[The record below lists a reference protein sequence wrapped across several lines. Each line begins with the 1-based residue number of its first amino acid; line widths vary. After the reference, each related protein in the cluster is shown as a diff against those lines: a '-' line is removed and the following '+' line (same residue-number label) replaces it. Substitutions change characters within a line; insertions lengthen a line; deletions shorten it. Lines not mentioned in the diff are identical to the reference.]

1 MHTLTQRTPTLVAL
15 LLCCAAC
22 VAAVLVAQNGY
33 GDNLDNYRML
43 RSWQQ
48 MVSHGLYQPSRFQG
62 NLPSELALGFSAS
75 QLGPLGTSLI
85 SALASLGSLVLG
97 FRVLSRFTDPR
108 RAAWALLP
116 VAVNP
121 YWILASCTAMDYI
134 HPLPFYLFGVLMLLD
149 QRTHLAVISLAL
161 AAGIRISFLPL
172 GLFTLAWSFALE
184 RQRNQRLIIAEAAL
198 AFLVVTGLIY
208 VPAWI
213 SSHLGLSFLSSDRP
227 TAQGWLGMSI
237 RWLYKSIYLYGLVGA
252 LVIAGVIGWHF
263 SRPTQDRIKLSVS
276 ERRLVAAAVGVIAFH
291 LLLFLYIPARV
302 QYLMPAMLGFAA
314 LCAVWRVQRVALLGL
329 ALAQFSYWFVSIDLL
344 QIDHATNDPCAGVR
358 ATNAQL
364 APHLGPGILA
374 PMWNNH
380 GSDETLPCF
389 RAMLLHPPSRI
400 HDKLPAGH

>member
-15 LLCCAAC
+15 LLCCATC
-22 VAAVLVAQNGY
+22 IAAVLVAQNGY

-85 SALASLGSLVLG
+85 SALASLCSLMLAW
-97 FRVLSRFTDPR
+97 RVLSRFTDPR
-108 RAAWALLP
+108 TAAWALLP

-121 YWILASCTAMDYI
+121 YWIMASCTAMDYV
-134 HPLPFYLFGVLMLLD
+134 HPLPFYVFGLLMLLE
-149 QRTHLAVISLAL
+149 QRTHLAVLSLAL

-172 GLFTLAWSFALE
+172 GLFTLGWSFTLE
-184 RQRNQRLIIAEAAL
+184 HERNQRLVIAEAAL
-198 AFLVVTGLIY
+198 AFIVVTGLIY

-213 SSHLGLSFLSSDRP
+213 SSHLGLSFLNSDRP
-227 TAQGWLGMSI
+227 TAQGFVGMSI
-237 RWLYKSIYLYGLVGA
+237 RWLYKSIYLYGLIGA
-252 LVIAGVIGWHF
+252 LIIAGVVGWHLL
-263 SRPTQDRIKLSVS
+263 RAKQDPVERSPS
-276 ERRLVAAAVGVIAFH
+276 ERRVIAAAVSIIAFH

-302 QYLMPAMLGFAA
+302 QYLLPAMLGFAA

-344 QIDHATNDPCAGVR
+344 QIDHETNDPCAGVR

-364 APHLGPGILA
+364 APHLGPGVLA
-374 PMWNNH
+374 PLWSNH

-389 RAMLLHPPSRI
+389 RATLLQAPTRI
-400 HDKLPAGH
+400 RDKLPAGQ